1 MRRAARVDNNAHEI
15 VDALRKA
22 GAYVRVISQGEGLPD
37 LLVGYRG
44 CTLLI
49 EIKDGA
55 KPPSQQRLTE
65 AEQKFFDE
73 WTGGPL
79 LKANSVD
86 AAIEALRNV
95 VR

>member
-1 MRRAARVDNNAHEI
+1 MRRAARVDNNAGEI
-15 VDALRKA
+15 VAALRKA
-22 GAYVRVISQGEGLPD
+22 GAYVRVITQGDGLPD

-55 KPPSQQRLTE
+55 KPPSQQQLTT

-73 WTGGPL
+73 WPGGTL

-86 AAIEALRNV
+86 AAIAALRSV